1 MKKLFVFSL
10 LAVLLLACSK
20 ENIECQCQCH
30 NQNQE
35 QNQDQGQDQGQN
47 QDQGQGQNQDDGG
60 LCLDWSPLI
69 MGVYVNDAE
78 GNTLLDTTSDRCID
92 LSKIVVTYNGEQY
105 TLPERYLS
113 AQRLY
118 YLAVFQGVYLSH
130 DGKGVPYL
138 RIGEWARDEKWNNCE
153 VEIAWGDGTKDILS
167 FSHNY
172 EWDPAYKNDPEHD
185 YGYSFTTE
193 WYLNGKPN
201 ENAAF
206 YIVK

>member
-35 QNQDQGQDQGQN
+35 QNQDQGQ
-47 QDQGQGQNQDDGG
+47 NQDDGG

-69 MGVYVNDAE
+69 MGVY
-78 GNTLLDTTSDRCID
+78 RCID

-113 AQRLY
+113 AQRLV
-118 YLAVFQGVYLSH
+118 YLAVFQGVYLLH

-138 RIGEWARDEKWNNCE
+138 RIGEWARDAKWDNCE

-172 EWDPAYKNDPEHD
+172 EFDPAYKNDPEHD